1 MLYPSIKRKL
11 NPFWKNKTS
20 SRSAIIFHTQFP
32 AINKTLP
39 HRIETGLNTKNRKT
53 KSENRLQRKQMLEFS
68 DINFKIGTI
77 NMPKEI
83 EEMME
88 KITRN
93 WHLLKKNQS
102 LPVFPH

>member
-1 MLYPSIKRKL
+1 
-11 NPFWKNKTS
+11 
-20 SRSAIIFHTQFP
+20 
-32 AINKTLP
+32 
-39 HRIETGLNTKNRKT
+39 
-53 KSENRLQRKQMLEFS
+53 MLEFS
-68 DINFKIGTI
+68 DINFKRGTI
-77 NMPKEI
+77 NMPKDI

>member
-1 MLYPSIKRKL
+1 MLYPSIRRKL
-11 NPFWKNKTS
+11 NPFWKNKMS
-20 SRSAIIFHTQFP
+20 SRSARFL

-39 HRIETGLNTKNRKT
+39 RRIETGLNTKNRKT
-53 KSENRLQRKQMLEFS
+53 KSENRLQRNQMLEFS
-68 DINFKIGTI
+68 DINFKRGTI